1 MDEIKIA
8 FVGDIFP
15 GGVLVNQERIC
26 DDKVMDVLMS
36 ADLRVATL
44 ECALGPGETDG
55 YSFDEEKMARPDWRN
70 IIWAPDEC
78 INRLKE
84 LHIDVVTIANNHI
97 FDLGEKGLMNTI
109 RLLDEN
115 DIKHCGA
122 GANIN
127 EASKP
132 AVVEIKGKKIAF
144 LGYMPFWWE
153 APHPP
158 TETTAGIN
166 HLHIEKVEA
175 DIKKAKEL
183 YDYVFVLPH
192 WGIEHT
198 HYPTNREREF
208 AISIIKAGSDGIMG
222 SHTHM
227 VQPLV
232 KFQDKPVCFSL
243 GNFMFPDY
251 YMAANR
257 PVYYP
262 AKEEIV
268 TIPAVLGYPKYPERT
283 LKSVWRPNNR
293 IGTICQLKINK
304 SITASLCFTKMTD
317 DCVACL
323 FPDKKLM
330 RKLSYIAFWLGLS
343 FYKYYLRMRVYT
355 QRMKAFFPK
364 SHYTDNIKNITK

>member
-15 GGVLVNQERIC
+15 GGVLVNQEQIC

-55 YSFDEEKMARPDWRN
+55 YTFDEEKMARPDWRN
-70 IIWAPDEC
+70 IIWAPDKC

-115 DIKHCGA
+115 GIKHCGA
-122 GANIN
+122 GANID

-132 AVVEIKGKKIAF
+132 AVIEINGKKIAF

-153 APHPP
+153 APHPAS
-158 TETTAGIN
+158 ETDAGIN
-166 HLHIEKVEA
+166 HLHIEKVEK
-175 DIKKAKEL
+175 DVIRYKEQ
-183 YDYVFVLPH
+183 YDYVIVLPH

-208 AISIIKAGSDGIMG
+208 AVRIINAGADGIIG

-232 KFQDKPVCFSL
+232 IYKNKPVCFSL
-243 GNFMFPDY
+243 GNFLFPDY
-251 YMAANR
+251 YMADNR
-257 PVYYP
+257 PVCYP
-262 AKEEIV
+262 TKEEMA
-268 TIPAVLGYPKYPERT
+268 TIPSVLGYPKYPKQA

-293 IGTICQLKINK
+293 IGAICQMEINT

-317 DCVACL
+317 ECVACL
-323 FPDKKLM
+323 FRDKKLT
-330 RKLSYIAFWLGLS
+330 RKLSYIAFLMGSS
-343 FYKYYLRMRVYT
+343 FYKYYMRIRGYA
-355 QRMKAFFPK
+355 QRIGAFFSK
-364 SHYTDNIKNITK
+364 RQHTSNIQK

>member
-1 MDEIKIA
+1 MDDIRIA

-15 GGVLVNQERIC
+15 GGVLVNQEKIC
-26 DDKVMDVLMS
+26 DEKVMEVLMS
-36 ADLRVATL
+36 ADVRVATL

-55 YSFDEEKMARPDWRN
+55 YSFDKEKMARPDWRN

-115 DIKHCGA
+115 GIKHCGA
-122 GANIN
+122 GANVE

-132 AVVEIKGKKIAF
+132 AVVEINGKSIAF
-144 LGYMPFWWE
+144 LGYMPYWWE

-158 TETTAGIN
+158 TKTFAGIN
-166 HLHIEKVEA
+166 HLHIDKVEK
-175 DIKKAKEL
+175 DIEHCKKQ

-208 AISIIKAGSDGIMG
+208 AIRIIKAGADGLMG

-232 KFQDKPVCFSL
+232 CCQGKPVCYSL

-251 YMAANR
+251 YMTGNR
-257 PVYYP
+257 PVFYP
-262 AKEEIV
+262 TTDEMKA
-268 TIPAVLGYPKYPERT
+268 IPAVLGYPKYPKGP
-283 LKSVWRPNNR
+283 LKSVWRPQNR
-293 IGTICQLKINK
+293 IGAICMVNIGHDTKAYLTITQ
-304 SITASLCFTKMTD
+304 MTD
-317 DCVACL
+317 NCESHL
-323 FPDKKLM
+323 LKSRRIN
-330 RKLSYIAFWLGLS
+330 RKLSYIAILLDSS
-343 FYKYYLRMRVYT
+343 FYKYFILVRGYYLKLLSMIKK
-355 QRMKAFFPK
+355 QK
-364 SHYTDNIKNITK
+364 SR

>member
-15 GGVLVNQERIC
+15 GGVLINQEKTC

-44 ECALGPGETDG
+44 ECALGPGEVDG

-70 IIWAPDEC
+70 IFWAPNEC

-97 FDLGEKGLMNTI
+97 FDLGEKGLINTI

-115 DIKHCGA
+115 GIKHCGA
-122 GANIN
+122 GANME

-132 AVVEIKGKKIAF
+132 AMVEINGKKIAF
-144 LGYMPFWWE
+144 LGYMPYWWE
-153 APHPP
+153 APHPAS
-158 TETTAGIN
+158 EINAGIN
-166 HLHIEKVEA
+166 HLHIEKVEK
-175 DIKKAKEL
+175 DVIKSKEQ

-208 AISIIKAGSDGIMG
+208 ALKIINAGADGIIG

-227 VQPLV
+227 IQPLV
-232 KFQDKPVCFSL
+232 KYKGIPVFFSL
-243 GNFMFPDY
+243 GNFLFPDY
-251 YMAANR
+251 YISANR
-257 PVYYP
+257 PVCYP
-262 AKEEIV
+262 KVEEI
-268 TIPAVLGYPKYPERT
+268 TSIPSVFGYPKYPERI
-283 LKSVWRPNNR
+283 LKCVWKPNNR
-293 IGTICQLKINK
+293 VGAIYQMTIANGFDNKVILTQLSQNNVIVLYQGRRLLRQM
-304 SITASLCFTKMTD
+304 SRISCALRSPLY
-317 DCVACL
+317 
-323 FPDKKLM
+323 
-330 RKLSYIAFWLGLS
+330 R
-343 FYKYYLRMRVYT
+343 YYLYYIT
-355 QRMKAFFPK
+355 FLGKCMKI
-364 SHYTDNIKNITK
+364 IKK

>member
-1 MDEIKIA
+1 
-8 FVGDIFP
+8 
-15 GGVLVNQERIC
+15 
-26 DDKVMDVLMS
+26 
-36 ADLRVATL
+36 
-44 ECALGPGETDG
+44 
-55 YSFDEEKMARPDWRN
+55 MARPDWRN

-115 DIKHCGA
+115 GIKHCGA
-122 GANIN
+122 GANVE

-132 AVVEIKGKKIAF
+132 AVVEINGKSIAF
-144 LGYMPFWWE
+144 LGYMPYWWE

-158 TETTAGIN
+158 TKTFAGIN
-166 HLHIEKVEA
+166 HLHIDKVEK
-175 DIKKAKEL
+175 DIEHCKKQ

-208 AISIIKAGSDGIMG
+208 AIRIIKAGADGLMG

-232 KFQDKPVCFSL
+232 CCQGKPVCYSL

-251 YMAANR
+251 YMTGNR
-257 PVYYP
+257 PVFYP
-262 AKEEIV
+262 TTDEMKA
-268 TIPAVLGYPKYPERT
+268 IPAVLGYPKYPKGP
-283 LKSVWRPNNR
+283 LKSVWRPQNR
-293 IGTICQLKINK
+293 IGAICMVNIGHDTKAYLTITQ
-304 SITASLCFTKMTD
+304 MTD
-317 DCVACL
+317 NCESHL
-323 FPDKKLM
+323 LKSRRIN
-330 RKLSYIAFWLGLS
+330 RKLSYIAILLDSS
-343 FYKYYLRMRVYT
+343 FYKYFILVRGYYLKLLSMIKK
-355 QRMKAFFPK
+355 QK
-364 SHYTDNIKNITK
+364 SR